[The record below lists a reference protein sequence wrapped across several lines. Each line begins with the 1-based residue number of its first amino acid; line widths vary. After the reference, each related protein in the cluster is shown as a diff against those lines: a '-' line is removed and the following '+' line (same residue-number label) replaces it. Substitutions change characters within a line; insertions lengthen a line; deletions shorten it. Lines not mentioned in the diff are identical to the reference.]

1 MDLITL
7 GRTILVIA
15 AVLFV
20 TGLLMIGLGKLG
32 MGRLPGDISY
42 QHGNVKIYFPIVSSI
57 LISVFLCV
65 LLGLIFWFV
74 GRGR

>member
-7 GRTILVIA
+7 GRAILVIA
-15 AVLFV
+15 VVLMV
-20 TGLLMIGLGKLG
+20 AGVLMIGLGKLG

-42 QHGNVKIYFPIVSSI
+42 HQGNVKIYFPIASSI
-57 LISVFLCV
+57 LISIILSV
-65 LLGLIFWFV
+65 LFSLILWFA